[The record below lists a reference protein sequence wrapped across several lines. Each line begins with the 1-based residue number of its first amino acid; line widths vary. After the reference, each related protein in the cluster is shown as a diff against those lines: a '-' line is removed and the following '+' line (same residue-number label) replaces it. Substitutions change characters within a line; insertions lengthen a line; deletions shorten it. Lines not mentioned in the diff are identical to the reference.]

1 MKDCRDILL
10 PSLASALAINDIIIL
25 KRRGLSEDL
34 SFVECADAPQA
45 CTANYLTYGLLLQVL
60 AAEINF
66 GYRFSNI
73 RCLSVNGEDIN
84 NLAHLAKLVDGS
96 R

>member
-1 MKDCRDILL
+1 MLEVCEK
-10 PSLASALAINDIIIL
+10 PTVVGGAH
-25 KRRGLSEDL
+25 E
-34 SFVECADAPQA
+34 FQA
-45 CTANYLTYGLLLQVL
+45 CTLHLTCELALQVL

-73 RCLSVNGEDIN
+73 RCLSVNGEAIN

>member
-1 MKDCRDILL
+1 MRMHGVSVDVPDVQGAC
-10 PSLASALAINDIIIL
+10 AS
-25 KRRGLSEDL
+25 
-34 SFVECADAPQA
+34 QA
-45 CTANYLTYGLLLQVL
+45 CTANHLTCELPLQVL